1 MTESAPPP
9 VPRSG
14 PLSGP
19 LGPRRETAGA
29 TLPVRVELVRQMRR
43 RRTLVTLGLFALLPV
58 VLWVAFS
65 FGSDAPPGGGTS
77 LTDLAQSSG
86 PNFTVFALFSSA
98 SFLFVVVVALFF
110 GDTVASEA
118 SWSSLRYLLA
128 IPVPRV
134 RLLRQKAIVAGLLT
148 VVALV
153 VLPLVALALGTL
165 VYGDGD
171 YASPTGE
178 SLPYGPAVVRIGLA
192 VVYLALHL
200 AWVAGTATLLSVV
213 TDAPLGAVG
222 GAVLVSILSQI
233 LDTVDALG
241 SVRNFLPTHYVFA
254 WSDLFSLDVDGS
266 EMARGVLSGL
276 AWATVTGA
284 VAVWW
289 FRRKDITS

>member
-1 MTESAPPP
+1 MTAGTGGRALP
-9 VPRSG
+9 G
-14 PLSGP
+14 AGP
-19 LGPRRETAGA
+19 LGPHVSRPGR
-29 TLPVRVELVRQMRR
+29 TLPVRVELVRQLRR

-58 VLWVAFS
+58 ILWIAFS
-65 FGSDAPPGGGTS
+65 VGGDSPPGQAGVS
-77 LTDLAQSSG
+77 LTDLAQTSG

-134 RLLRQKAIVAGLLT
+134 RLLRQKAIVAGLLSLT
-148 VVALV
+148 TLV

-165 VYGDGD
+165 VYGDND
-171 YASPTGE
+171 FASPTGE
-178 SLPYGPAVVRIGLA
+178 SLPYGTAVVRLGLA
-192 VVYLALHL
+192 VAYLAVHL
-200 AWVAGTATLLSVV
+200 GWVAGVATLLSVV

-222 GAVLVSILSQI
+222 GAVLVSIVSQI

-241 SVRNFLPTHYVFA
+241 SVREFLPTHYVFA
-254 WSDLFSLDVDGS
+254 WSDLLTLDVDGT
-266 EMARGVLSGL
+266 EMARGVLSAL
-276 AWATVTGA
+276 VWAVAFGA
-284 VAVWW
+284 TAVWW